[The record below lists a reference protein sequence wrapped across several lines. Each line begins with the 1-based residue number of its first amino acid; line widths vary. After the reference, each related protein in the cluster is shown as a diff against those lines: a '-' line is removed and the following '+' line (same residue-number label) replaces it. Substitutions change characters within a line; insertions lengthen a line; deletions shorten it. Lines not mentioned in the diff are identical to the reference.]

1 MYQRL
6 NMQLLTRISSG
17 WTTLKFIR
25 VILGVL
31 ILYSSIAEGHAGGI
45 VLGVL
50 FTGIALFT
58 DGVCCAAGNCYI
70 PVNKTTQTKSDEIEY
85 EELGAKK

>member
-1 MYQRL
+1 
-6 NMQLLTRISSG
+6 MQLIARLRSG
-17 WTTLKFIR
+17 WTSLKLIR

-31 ILYSSIAEGHAGGI
+31 ILYSSISEGHIGGML
-45 VLGVL
+45 LGVL

-58 DGVCCAAGNCYI
+58 DGVCCAAGNCYT

>member
-1 MYQRL
+1 
-6 NMQLLTRISSG
+6 MQLIARLRSG
-17 WTTLKFIR
+17 WTSLKLIR

-31 ILYSSIAEGHAGGI
+31 ILYSSISEGHIGGML
-45 VLGVL
+45 LGVL

>member
-1 MYQRL
+1 
-6 NMQLLTRISSG
+6 MQLIARISSG

-25 VILGVL
+25 VILGIL
-31 ILYSSIAEGHAGGI
+31 ILYSSIADGHTGGI

-58 DGVCCAAGNCYI
+58 DGICCAGGNCFT
-70 PVNKTTQTKSDEIEY
+70 PVNKTTQTKTDEIEY
-85 EELGAKK
+85 EELGTKK

>member
-1 MYQRL
+1 
-6 NMQLLTRISSG
+6 MQLIARLRSG
-17 WTTLKFIR
+17 WTSLKLIR

-31 ILYSSIAEGHAGGI
+31 ILYSSISEGHIGGML
-45 VLGVL
+45 LGVL

-58 DGVCCAAGNCYI
+58 DGVCCAAGNCYT
-70 PVNKTTQTKSDEIEY
+70 PVNKTTQTKTDEIEY